1 MDIEVVKRGEALYPA
16 CLEEIK
22 DPPGQL
28 FYAGNMDLLKN
39 RCVAVVGSRT
49 STAYGRNTARA
60 IAGRL
65 AECGVTVVSGMA
77 LGIDACAHE
86 GALSVNGS
94 TAAVLGCGVDMC
106 YPPENAALKKDI
118 ERRGLVISEYEPGT
132 PARRYNFPRRNRIIS
147 GLCEAAVIVQARNRS
162 GALITA
168 ELAAEQ
174 GREVMAVPGNID
186 SQYNL
191 GNNKLIKEG
200 AVPVISVDDVLEPLG
215 LRRID
220 AEQARAR
227 LSDTEYMIFE
237 LLSRH
242 GEMSIDE
249 MCYYTG
255 KTPAYIN
262 PILSVMEIKGI
273 VFSALGKVF
282 LANA

>member
-1 MDIEVVKRGEALYPA
+1 MEIGVIRRGDAAYPERLA
-16 CLEEIK
+16 EIK
-22 DPPGQL
+22 SPPKQL
-28 FYAGNMDLLKN
+28 FYIGDIELLKKK
-39 RCVAVVGSRT
+39 CVAVVGSRT
-49 STAYGRNTARA
+49 STAYGRNTAKA

-65 AECGVTVVSGMA
+65 AGCGITVISGMA
-77 LGIDACAHE
+77 VGIDRCAHE
-86 GALSVNGS
+86 GALAVNGG
-94 TAAVLGCGVDMC
+94 TVAVLGCGPDVC
-106 YPPENAALKKDI
+106 YPPDNVLLKKEI
-118 ERRGLVISEYEPGT
+118 ERKGLIISEYRPGT
-132 PARRYNFPRRNRIIS
+132 LAKRYNFPQRNRIIS
-147 GLCEAAVIVQARNRS
+147 GLCEAVVIVQARNRS

-174 GREVMAVPGNID
+174 GRDVMAVPGNID

-200 AVPVISVDDVLEPLG
+200 ATPVISVDDVLEPLG
-215 LRRID
+215 MRRID
-220 AEQARAR
+220 AEQARIR

-237 LLSRH
+237 LLVQH

-249 MCYYTG
+249 ICYNTG
-255 KTPAYIN
+255 KKPEYIN